1 MNYGRPI
8 GIVGGILAMVGTLL
22 PWVTISDSYS
32 SITASGLGV
41 FIFGVPAMILAIL
54 GLVFVAI
61 PKKGFAIASL
71 IMGILVMIFVVLA
84 ITMTSVIA
92 GFATYTGLVT
102 VSMDYGMY
110 VTLVGAILLIVGGA
124 LAYVQIQDV
133 VAPVPTQPL
142 PPTNGQF

>member
-1 MNYGRPI
+1 MNYGRPL
-8 GIVGGILAMVGTLL
+8 GIVGGILALVGCVL
-22 PWVTISDSYS
+22 PWVTISDSFS

-41 FIFGVPAMILAIL
+41 FIFGVPAMILGIL

-61 PKKGFAIASL
+61 PKRGFAIAGL

-92 GFATYTGLVT
+92 GYATYTGVVT

-110 VTLVGAILLIVGGA
+110 VTLVGAILLMVGGG
-124 LAYVQIQDV
+124 LAYYQTQDV
-133 VAPVPTQPL
+133 VAPVPTQEA
-142 PPTNGQF
+142 PPTNGQW